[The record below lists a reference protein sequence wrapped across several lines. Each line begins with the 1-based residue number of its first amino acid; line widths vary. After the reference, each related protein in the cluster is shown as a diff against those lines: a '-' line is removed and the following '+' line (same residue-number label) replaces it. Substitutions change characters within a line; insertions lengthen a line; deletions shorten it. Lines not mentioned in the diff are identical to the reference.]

1 MLRMLSLAAFAVL
14 ALVVGVYE
22 EDAMMIIIGV
32 ASAVGAIASLPR
44 WRLST
49 FLTIL
54 SDLFAFETILFGLA
68 DIVTLLG
75 YWPEAYADYSLP
87 RYLPLATALFGVAI
101 FGISHFP
108 FVRRMVALTDPFFEA
123 RTPIAIRPWPLPP
136 IALRQSLYARIN
148 VYFLILINQ
157 FQVALGVR
165 LNFFYRDFGNAI
177 QVPDEIHRA
186 DFWHQLIGV
195 FTPLVTISILAFLLE
210 FYVALNFVLQ
220 WRRWMTASYTSRW
233 LLQSMHYKLALNAS
247 DADNP
252 HRQASGDVPG
262 QRAPTDNPDQRISE
276 DIGGFIS
283 GAGGVGAYQNAG
295 IYNYTIQAI
304 TTATNLVAFSIIL
317 WGISRNM
324 NLSVLG
330 VPIPGFLF
338 WVAILYAIFA
348 TGMMHLIGR
357 SLSRLMFRQQAVEA
371 DFRFDL
377 ARIREFSEQIALLKG
392 EEREIDRANRVF
404 GDVFTTIQ
412 RIIRVRTLLN
422 SFLQFYTQI
431 TVIIPYVVI
440 APFYFVVKK
449 VDFGTFNQAADAFG
463 NVNTSMN
470 FFVNQYTG
478 LASFSA
484 TIQRLTSFEEAFART
499 RAAEAMTPRV
509 VAKPGD
515 GPTLSLNDLD
525 LALPDGRKLAH
536 VADLVLV
543 PQESTLFVG
552 PSGVGKSTLFR
563 AIAGLWPFGS
573 GEIRQPDFAKLML
586 LPQRPYIP
594 IGPLREALA
603 YPTSA
608 AIFSDERL
616 SETLIKVGLPGL
628 ADRLDENENWQMR
641 LSGGE
646 QQRLAV
652 ARALLAE
659 PDWLFLDESTNS
671 LDEESEASLYRVIVE
686 TLPRTTLVSIGHQAT
701 MNQFHKRRIAF
712 VPHDGAA
719 AKVVVEPEPAT

>member
-1 MLRMLSLAAFAVL
+1 MRMLSLAIFATL

-22 EDAMMIIIGV
+22 EDAMMITIGV
-32 ASAVGAIASLPR
+32 ASAIGAFASHPR

-49 FLTIL
+49 FLTVL
-54 SDLFAFETILFGLA
+54 FDLFAFETVVFGLA
-68 DIVTLLG
+68 DIISLLG

-101 FGISHFP
+101 FGISHFG
-108 FVRRMVALTDPFFEA
+108 FVRRMMALTDPFFEA
-123 RTPIAIRPWPLPP
+123 RTPISIRPLPMQP

-148 VYFLILINQ
+148 IFFLILINQ

-186 DFWHQLIGV
+186 AFWHQLIGV

-233 LLQSMHYKLALNAS
+233 LLHSMHYKLALNANYEDS
-247 DADNP
+247 P
-252 HRQASGDVPG
+252 SQQPSGSG
-262 QRAPTDNPDQRISE
+262 QRPPTDNPDQRISE

-283 GAGGVGAYQNAG
+283 GSGGVGSYMNVG
-295 IYNYTIQAI
+295 IYNYTIQAM

-338 WVAILYAIFA
+338 WVAILYAVFA

-357 SLSRLMFRQQAVEA
+357 TLSRLMFRQQAVEA

-392 EEREIDRANRVF
+392 EQREIDRANRVF
-404 GDVFTTIQ
+404 NNVFTTVQ
-412 RIIRVRTLLN
+412 RIIRVRTFLN
-422 SFLQFYTQI
+422 TFLQFYTQI

-440 APFYFVVKK
+440 APFYFVARK
-449 VDFGTFNQAADAFG
+449 VDFGTFSQAADAFG

-499 RAAEAMTPRV
+499 RAAEAQTPRIV
-509 VAKPGD
+509 TETAG
-515 GPTLSLNDLD
+515 GPNLALNDVD

-573 GEIRQPDFAKLML
+573 GEISQPEYAKLML

-603 YPTSA
+603 YPASA
-608 AIFSDERL
+608 ANFSDERL
-616 SETLIKVGLPGL
+616 RETLIKVGLPGL
-628 ADRLDENENWQMR
+628 ADRLDESENWQMR

-671 LDEESEASLYRVIVE
+671 LDEKSEANLYRVIVE

-701 MNQFHKRRIAF
+701 MNQFHKRRIGF
-712 VPHDGAA
+712 ETRDGAPA
-719 AKVVVEPEPAT
+719 AVIPEPAPAA

>member
-1 MLRMLSLAAFAVL
+1 MLRMLSLAVFAVL
-14 ALVVGVYE
+14 ALVVGAYE
-22 EDAMMIIIGV
+22 KDAMMIIIGV
-32 ASAVGAIASLPR
+32 ASAGGAFASQPQLKI
-44 WRLST
+44 ST
-49 FLTIL
+49 FLTVL
-54 SDLFAFETILFGLA
+54 SDLFAFETVLFGLA
-68 DIVTLLG
+68 DIVSLLG
-75 YWPEAYADYSLP
+75 YWPQAYADYSLP
-87 RYLPLATALFGVAI
+87 RYLPLATALFGVALFI
-101 FGISHFP
+101 ISRFA
-108 FVRRMVALTDPFFEA
+108 FVRRMMALTDPFFEA
-123 RTPIAIRPWPLPP
+123 QTLISIRPLPMRP
-136 IALRQSLYARIN
+136 IALRQSLYGRIN
-148 VYFLILINQ
+148 IFFLILINQ

-177 QVPDEIHRA
+177 QVPDEVHRA
-186 DFWHQLIGV
+186 EFWHQLIGV

-233 LLQSMHYKLALNAS
+233 LLHSMHYKLALTAG

-252 HRQASGDVPG
+252 GERASADISG
-262 QRAPTDNPDQRISE
+262 QRVPTDNPDQRISE

-283 GAGGVGAYQNAG
+283 GAGGVGSYANAG
-295 IYNYTIQAI
+295 IYNYTIQAM

-324 NLSVLG
+324 NLSIFG

-338 WVAILYAIFA
+338 WVAILYAVFA

-392 EEREIDRANRVF
+392 EQREIDRADRVF
-404 GDVFTTIQ
+404 NNVFATVQ
-412 RIIRVRTLLN
+412 RIIRVRTMLN
-422 SFLQFYTQI
+422 TFLQFYSQI
-431 TVIIPYVVI
+431 TVIIPYVVV
-440 APFYFVVKK
+440 APFYFVARK
-449 VDFGTFNQAADAFG
+449 VDFGTFSQAADAFG
-463 NVNTSMN
+463 NVNTAMN

-499 RAAEAMTPRV
+499 RAAEAMTPRII
-509 VAKPGD
+509 AKAGE
-515 GPTLSLNDLD
+515 GPNLALNDVD

-543 PQESTLFVG
+543 PQESALFVG

-594 IGPLREALA
+594 IGSLREALA

-608 AIFSDERL
+608 ASFSDERL
-616 SETLIKVGLPGL
+616 SETLSKVGLPAL

-671 LDEESEASLYRVIVE
+671 LDEKSEASLYRVIVE

-712 VPHDGAA
+712 ETHDGAPA
-719 AKVVVEPEPAT
+719 TVVAEPAPAA

>member
-1 MLRMLSLAAFAVL
+1 MRMLSLAVFAAV
-14 ALVVGVYE
+14 ALVVGAYE
-22 EDAMMIIIGV
+22 EDGMMLVVGF
-32 ASAVGAIASLPR
+32 ASALSSVASLPR
-44 WRLST
+44 WRIST

-68 DIVTLLG
+68 DIVSLVG
-75 YWPEAYADYSLP
+75 YWPQAYADYSLP

-123 RTPIAIRPWPLPP
+123 RTPISIRPLPLPP
-136 IALRQSLYARIN
+136 IALPQNLYARIN
-148 VYFLILINQ
+148 IFFLILINQ

-165 LNFFYRDFGNAI
+165 LNFFYRAFGNAI
-177 QVPDEIHRA
+177 QIPDAVHQA
-186 DFWHQLIGV
+186 AFWQQLLWV
-195 FTPLVTISILAFLLE
+195 FVPLVTISILAFLVE

-233 LLQSMHYKLALNAS
+233 LLHSMHYKLAL
-247 DADNP
+247 
-252 HRQASGDVPG
+252 RGG
-262 QRAPTDNPDQRISE
+262 LTDNPDQRISE

-283 GAGGVGAYQNAG
+283 GAGGVGAYMNAG
-295 IYNYTIQAI
+295 IYNYTIQAM

-324 NLSVLG
+324 DLSVFG

-338 WVAILYAIFA
+338 WVAILYAFFA

-392 EEREIDRANRVF
+392 EQREIDRADRVF
-404 GDVFTTIQ
+404 NNVFVTVQ
-412 RIIRVRTLLN
+412 RIIRVRTMLN

-431 TVIIPYVVI
+431 TAIIPYVVV
-440 APFYFVVKK
+440 APFYFVAKK
-449 VDFGTFNQAADAFG
+449 VDFGTFSQAADAFS
-463 NVNTSMN
+463 NVNTAMN

-499 RAAEAMTPRV
+499 RAAEARTPRIV
-509 VAKPGD
+509 TKAAEVPI
-515 GPTLSLNDLD
+515 LSIPDLD
-525 LALPDGRKLAH
+525 VALPDGRKLAH
-536 VADLVLV
+536 VGDLAFV
-543 PQESTLFVG
+543 PQQSTLVVG

-573 GEIRQPDFAKLML
+573 GDILQPPYAKLML

-603 YPTSA
+603 YPASTA
-608 AIFSDERL
+608 NFTDEQLRNAL
-616 SETLIKVGLPGL
+616 TQVGLGAF
-628 ADRLDENENWQMR
+628 ADRLDESDNWQMR

-652 ARALLAE
+652 ARALLAA
-659 PDWLFLDESTNS
+659 PDWLFLDEATAS
-671 LDEESEASLYRVIVE
+671 LDEDSEAKLYRAIAK
-686 TLPRTTLVSIGHQAT
+686 TLPKTTLVSIGHRAT
-701 MNQFHKRRIAF
+701 LSAFHKRRIVF
-712 VPHDGAA
+712 
-719 AKVVVEPEPAT
+719 EPGKEAPATIVSAA

>member
-1 MLRMLSLAAFAVL
+1 MLRMLSLAIFATL

-22 EDAMMIIIGV
+22 EDTMMIIIGV
-32 ASAVGAIASLPR
+32 ASAIGAFASHPR

-49 FLTIL
+49 FLTVL
-54 SDLFAFETILFGLA
+54 FDLFAFETVVFGLA
-68 DIVTLLG
+68 DIAALLG
-75 YWPEAYADYSLP
+75 YWPQAYADYELP

-108 FVRRMVALTDPFFEA
+108 FVRRMLALTDPFFEA
-123 RTPIAIRPWPLPP
+123 TTPIAIRAWPLPP
-136 IALRQSLYARIN
+136 MTIRQSLYARIN
-148 VYFLILINQ
+148 IFFLILINQ
-157 FQVALGVR
+157 FQVAIGVR
-165 LNFFYRDFGNAI
+165 INFFYRAFGNAI
-177 QVPDEIHRA
+177 QVPDAAHMGE
-186 DFWHQLIGV
+186 FWTQLLFV
-195 FTPLVTISILAFLLE
+195 FVPLVTISILAFLVE

-233 LLQSMHYKLALNAS
+233 LLHSMHYKLAL
-247 DADNP
+247 
-252 HRQASGDVPG
+252 SGA
-262 QRAPTDNPDQRISE
+262 QTDNPDQRISE

-283 GAGGVGAYQNAG
+283 GAGGVGGYMNVG
-295 IYNYTIQAI
+295 IYNYTIQAM

-324 NLSVLG
+324 DISVFG
-330 VPIPGFLF
+330 IPIPGFLF
-338 WVAILYAIFA
+338 WVAILYAFFA

-392 EEREIDRANRVF
+392 EQREIDRADRVF
-404 GDVFTTIQ
+404 NNVFETVQ
-412 RIIRVRTLLN
+412 RIIRVRTMLN

-431 TVIIPYVVI
+431 SAIIPYVVV

-449 VDFGTFNQAADAFG
+449 VDFGTFNQAADAFS
-463 NVNTSMN
+463 NVNSAMN

-499 RAAEAMTPRV
+499 RAAEAATPRI
-509 VAKPGD
+509 VAHPSE
-515 GPTLSLNDLD
+515 GPNLTLNDID
-525 LALPDGRKLAH
+525 LALPDGRRLAH

-543 PQESTLFVG
+543 PQESTLFAG

-573 GEIRQPDFAKLML
+573 GEIRQPEFAKLML

-603 YPTSA
+603 YPASA
-608 AIFSDERL
+608 ENFTDARL
-616 SETLIKVGLPGL
+616 KETLAKVGLPAL
-628 ADRLDENENWQMR
+628 VDRLDESENWQMR

-671 LDEESEASLYRVIVE
+671 LDEKSEADLYRAIVD

-701 MNQFHKRRIAF
+701 MNQFHKRRIGF
-712 VPHDGAA
+712 ETHEGG
-719 AKVVVEPEPAT
+719 PATLASVAAPAA

>member
-1 MLRMLSLAAFAVL
+1 MRMLSLAAFAVL
-14 ALVVGVYE
+14 ALAVGAYKA
-22 EDAMMIIIGV
+22 DAMMIVIGV
-32 ASAVGAIASLPR
+32 ASAVGSIASLPR

-54 SDLFAFETILFGLA
+54 ADLFAFETVLFGLA
-68 DIVTLLG
+68 DIVALLG
-75 YWPEAYADYSLP
+75 YWPEAYAAYSLP

-108 FVRRMVALTDPFFEA
+108 FVRRMMALTDPFFEA
-123 RTPIAIRPWPLPP
+123 RTPISIRPFPLPP
-136 IALRQSLYARIN
+136 MTLPQSLYARIN
-148 VYFLILINQ
+148 IFFLILINQ

-165 LNFFYRDFGNAI
+165 LNFFYRAFGNAI
-177 QVPDEIHRA
+177 QVPDAVHAGE
-186 DFWHQLIGV
+186 FWRQLLWV
-195 FTPLVTISILAFLLE
+195 FVPLVTISILAFLVE

-233 LLQSMHYKLALNAS
+233 LLHSMHYKLALSAT
-247 DADNP
+247 DANDP
-252 HRQASGDVPG
+252 HQQLAGAPG
-262 QRAPTDNPDQRISE
+262 QRIPTDNPDQRISE

-295 IYNYTIQAI
+295 IYNYTIQAM

-324 NLSVLG
+324 DLSLFG
-330 VPIPGFLF
+330 IPIPGFLF
-338 WVAILYAIFA
+338 WVAILYAFFA

-392 EEREIDRANRVF
+392 EQREIDRANGVF
-404 GDVFTTIQ
+404 ANVFATVQ
-412 RIIRVRTLLN
+412 RIIRVRTWLN
-422 SFLQFYTQI
+422 AFLQFYTQI
-431 TVIIPYVVI
+431 TAIIPYVVV

-463 NVNTSMN
+463 NVNTAMN

-484 TIQRLTSFEEAFART
+484 TIQRLTSFEEAFARA
-499 RAAEAMTPRV
+499 RAEEKRTPRLTSEPSQ
-509 VAKPGD
+509 A
-515 GPTLSLNDLD
+515 PTLSLNGVD

-543 PQESTLFVG
+543 PQELALFVG

-563 AIAGLWPFGS
+563 AIAGLWPYGS
-573 GEIRQPDFAKLML
+573 GEIRQPAYAKLML

-603 YPTSA
+603 YPA
-608 AIFSDERL
+608 ASPNFSDQKL
-616 SETLIKVGLPGL
+616 TETLVKVGLPAL
-628 ADRLDENENWQMR
+628 ANRLDESENWQMR

-652 ARALLAE
+652 ARALLSE

-671 LDEESEASLYRVIVE
+671 LDEKSEANLYRVIGE
-686 TLPRTTLVSIGHQAT
+686 TLPRTTIVSIGHQST
-701 MNQFHKRRIAF
+701 MHQFHKRRIAF
-712 VPHDGAA
+712 EPHEGAPATVA
-719 AKVVVEPEPAT
+719 AEPEPAT

>member
-1 MLRMLSLAAFAVL
+1 MKRMLSLAAFAIL
-14 ALVVGVYE
+14 ALAVGAYKQ
-22 EDAMMIIIGV
+22 DAMMLVIGV
-32 ASAVGAIASLPR
+32 ASAVGAIASQPR
-44 WRLST
+44 WRTST

-54 SDLFAFETILFGLA
+54 ADLFAVETILFGLA
-68 DIVTLLG
+68 DIVALLG

-101 FGISHFP
+101 FGISHFS
-108 FVRRMVALTDPFFEA
+108 FVRRMVALSDPFFEA
-123 RTPIAIRPWPLPP
+123 ETPISIRPWPLARM
-136 IALRQSLYARIN
+136 ALRQSLYARIN
-148 VYFLILINQ
+148 IFFLILINQ

-165 LNFFYRDFGNAI
+165 LNFFYRAFGNAI
-177 QVPDEIHRA
+177 QVPDAAHMSA
-186 DFWHQLIGV
+186 FWTQLLLV
-195 FTPLVTISILAFLLE
+195 FVPLVTISILAFLVE

-233 LLQSMHYKLALNAS
+233 LLHSMHYKLALTGA
-247 DADNP
+247 
-252 HRQASGDVPG
+252 Q
-262 QRAPTDNPDQRISE
+262 TDNPDQRISE

-283 GAGGVGAYQNAG
+283 GSGGVGAYQNAG
-295 IYNYTIQAI
+295 IYNYTIQAM

-324 NLSVLG
+324 DLSVFG
-330 VPIPGFLF
+330 IPIPGFLF
-338 WVAILYAIFA
+338 WVAILYAFFA

-392 EEREIDRANRVF
+392 ESREIDRANGVF
-404 GDVFTTIQ
+404 NNVFTTVQ
-412 RIIRVRTLLN
+412 RIIRVRTMLN

-431 TVIIPYVVI
+431 TAIIPYVVV

-463 NVNTSMN
+463 NVNSAMN

-499 RAAEAMTPRV
+499 RAAEAATPRI
-509 VAKPGD
+509 VAKD
-515 GPTLSLNDLD
+515 AEEPTVSLHDVD

-543 PQESTLFVG
+543 PQESTLFTG

-563 AIAGLWPFGS
+563 AIAGLWPYGS
-573 GEIRQPDFAKLML
+573 GEIRQPGYAKLML
-586 LPQRPYIP
+586 LPQRPYLP
-594 IGPLREALA
+594 IGPLRDCLA
-603 YPTSA
+603 YPAASA
-608 AIFSDERL
+608 SFTDQKL
-616 SETLIKVGLPGL
+616 KDTLLKVGMPQLV
-628 ADRLDENENWQMR
+628 DRLDDNENWQMR

-646 QQRLAV
+646 QQRLAI

-671 LDEESEASLYRVIVE
+671 LDEKSEAALYRAIIE
-686 TLPRTTLVSIGHQAT
+686 TLPSTTIVSIGHQAT
-701 MNQFHKRRIAF
+701 ISQFHKRRIAF
-712 VPHDGAA
+712 EPQDGAPA
-719 AKVVVEPEPAT
+719 VIAEPAPAA